1 MRVLR
6 AFLFLSVFLL
16 AAPAWAQSV
25 CSQLQSQLAA
35 IDNGGGGQ
43 YQRAQAAYNAAYS
56 QARAMGCLTL
66 FRIFAP
72 PQCGAVL
79 QNLDMLQA
87 NLRATPALPGGNR
100 AAIVAALQANGCT
113 GRTNGDTFTRRTG
126 GDTFRTVCVRPED
139 GYYFPISFATTSNQ
153 FAADE
158 AACQQQC
165 VEARLFVHRNPGETM
180 DNAVDLNGQ
189 RYVDTPTA
197 FRFRETFDPTIKC
210 TPSPEV
216 LAARAAAAVP
226 QPAPAPGPVIPVP
239 WPRPERSEDPET
251 LANRAGGL
259 VLPTVQHDGED
270 DVLMANGVR
279 LIGPAFFYYA
289 Q

>member
-1 MRVLR
+1 MRLLR
-6 AFLFLSVFLL
+6 AFLFVSVCLL

-25 CSQLQSQLAA
+25 CTQLQSQLAA
-35 IDNGGGGQ
+35 IDNGGGQ
-43 YQRAQAAYNAAYS
+43 YQRAQAAYNAARA
-56 QARAMGCLTL
+56 QAQAMGCITL

-79 QNLDMLQA
+79 QNMDVLQA
-87 NLRATPALPGGNR
+87 NLRALERAGLPQLQVGNR
-100 AAIVAALQANGCT
+100 AAIVAALQANGCGT
-113 GRTNGDTFTRRTG
+113 GRTS
-126 GDTFRTVCVRPED
+126 GDTFRTLCVRPED
-139 GYYFPISFATTSNQ
+139 GYYFPISFATTTNQ

-158 AACQQQC
+158 AACQRQC
-165 VEARLFVHRNPGETM
+165 VEARLFVHHNPGGTM
-180 DNAVDLNGQ
+180 DQAVDLNGQ

-197 FRFRETFDPTIKC
+197 FRFRETFDPTVKC

-216 LAARAAAAVP
+216 IAARAAAAVP
-226 QPAPAPGPVIPVP
+226 QPAAAPGPVIPLP

-259 VLPTVQHDGED
+259 VLPTGHRDGE

-279 LIGPAFFYYA
+279 LIGPAFYYA